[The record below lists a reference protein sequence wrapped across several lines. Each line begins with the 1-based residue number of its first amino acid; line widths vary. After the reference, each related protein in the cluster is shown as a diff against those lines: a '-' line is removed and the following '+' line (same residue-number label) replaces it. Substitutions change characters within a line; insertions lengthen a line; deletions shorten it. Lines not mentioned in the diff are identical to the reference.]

1 MIPTITASLLTLY
14 KFLYFLGR
22 LWDRVDIKG
31 LSITCLIVPYIFFS
45 SKPLLETVEDTVI
58 IFPCVAEEKIELE
71 NINNNG
77 SHQVLYKL
85 KPSINYE
92 FIE

>member
-14 KFLYFLGR
+14 TFLYFLGR

-31 LSITCLIVPYIFFS
+31 LSVTCLIVPYIFVL
-45 SKPLLETVEDTVI
+45 SKPLSQTVEETV
-58 IFPCVAEEKIELE
+58 IFPCVAEEKIELD
-71 NINNNG
+71 NTNNSG
-77 SHQVLYKL
+77 SHQVLCKL
-85 KPSINYE
+85 KPSINSE

>member
-1 MIPTITASLLTLY
+1 MIPTITASIITLY

-31 LSITCLIVPYIFFS
+31 LSITCLIVPYIFFL
-45 SKPLLETVEDTVI
+45 SKSLLETVEETVI
-58 IFPCVAEEKIELE
+58 LPCVAEEKFELD
-71 NINNNG
+71 NINKKG
-77 SHQVLYKL
+77 SHPVLYKL
-85 KPSINYE
+85 KPSINSE

>member
-1 MIPTITASLLTLY
+1 MIPTITAFLLTLY

-31 LSITCLIVPYIFFS
+31 LSITGLIVPYIFFL
-45 SKPLLETVEDTVI
+45 SKSLLETVEETV
-58 IFPCVAEEKIELE
+58 IFPCVAEEIFELV
-71 NINNNG
+71 NLNNNG
-77 SHQVLYKL
+77 SHPVLYKL
-85 KPSINYE
+85 KPSINSE